1 MILTCPQCST
11 RYQTDA
17 ALFAPPGRK
26 VKCAKCA
33 YVWLQA
39 APSPEPDTD
48 IAAEEPPPPPRPVAE
63 PPPQRAAYVPPQEAY
78 APARDYAPAPT
89 VSAPRK
95 APETPW
101 SYRLGIAAGWLGLA
115 LIVIVIGWA
124 AETYRQQIASLW
136 PQSSSLYSALGLKVN
151 ARGIEIVDQEDH
163 VEKEDGQFVL
173 VVTGKL
179 VNITKR
185 ELTVPRLSI
194 VLTDDDMRAL
204 YQWSFSTGAS
214 TLRPDES
221 IPFRTRLSS
230 PPAGV
235 KHLQIRFGS
244 TS

>member
-1 MILTCPQCST
+1 M
-11 RYQTDA
+11 
-17 ALFAPPGRK
+17 
-26 VKCAKCA
+26 
-33 YVWLQA
+33 
-39 APSPEPDTD
+39 
-48 IAAEEPPPPPRPVAE
+48 
-63 PPPQRAAYVPPQEAY
+63 
-78 APARDYAPAPT
+78 
-89 VSAPRK
+89 
-95 APETPW
+95 
-101 SYRLGIAAGWLGLA
+101 
-115 LIVIVIGWA
+115 IGWA

>member
-1 MILTCPQCST
+1 
-11 RYQTDA
+11 
-17 ALFAPPGRK
+17 
-26 VKCAKCA
+26 
-33 YVWLQA
+33 
-39 APSPEPDTD
+39 
-48 IAAEEPPPPPRPVAE
+48 
-63 PPPQRAAYVPPQEAY
+63 
-78 APARDYAPAPT
+78 
-89 VSAPRK
+89 
-95 APETPW
+95 
-101 SYRLGIAAGWLGLA
+101 
-115 LIVIVIGWA
+115 
-124 AETYRQQIASLW
+124 
-136 PQSSSLYSALGLKVN
+136 VN

-214 TLRPDES
+214 TLKPAES